1 MMYKQPQ
8 INNNSIGPLGLVW
21 AGVILL
27 KIMEVITWHWLIV
40 ICFPIIVVGVV
51 LLGGALLAVFVG
63 SIWQLWKYCTTAD
76 KLQGQRGAQH

>member
-8 INNNSIGPLGLVW
+8 VNVNSIGPLGIVW
-21 AGVILL
+21 AGVFLL

-40 ICFPIIVVGVV
+40 IFFPFLITLAI
-51 LLGGALLAVFVG
+51 LLGGMIIAIFGA
-63 SIWQLWKYCTTAD
+63 SIWKLWKLCTTAD